1 MRPRVSIITAATR
14 MGIDAPP
21 LIRLLCF
28 ASPAFP
34 TGGFAYSQGIESAVE
49 AGDIADEQSL
59 REWLRAVLQYG
70 SGWSDSI
77 LLRHAFRA
85 HADAAA
91 LAAVAEMA
99 SANCMSEERQA
110 ETLGQGHAFA
120 ASAAAWGE
128 TASVSYPVAFG
139 VLSAR
144 QGIGEDEACLGFLVS
159 VTGNLISAAIR
170 LGALGQAGGLR
181 VMQALEQTII
191 GVAAAT
197 RDCGLEDVGGACFL
211 ADIAAM
217 RHETQY
223 SRLFRS

>member
-1 MRPRVSIITAATR
+1 MS
-14 MGIDAPP
+14 IDAQS
-21 LIRLLCF
+21 LVRLLCF

-34 TGGFAYSQGIESAVE
+34 TGGFAYSQGIESAIE

-59 REWLRAVLQYG
+59 ADWLQAILRHG

-77 LLRHAFRA
+77 LLRQAFRA
-85 HADAAA
+85 HADVAA
-91 LAAVAEMA
+91 LGVIAEMA
-99 SANCMSEERQA
+99 AATCMSEERQA

-128 TASVSYPVAFG
+128 AARVCYPVAFG
-139 VLSAR
+139 VLAAR
-144 QGIGEDEACLGFLVS
+144 QAIGEDEACLGFLVS
-159 VTGNLISAAIR
+159 ATANLISAAIR

-191 GVAAAT
+191 EVAAAT
-197 RDCGLEDVGGACFL
+197 RDCGLDEVGGACFL